1 MKKFLSS
8 VWRGLKW
15 VVKFVRR
22 HPIIFLG
29 IIVAVQFLCILSLG
43 GKLDEKTTEAVYVAQ
58 NQQSAQ
64 QTVAEAVATLPPNP
78 GVPIGRYDIV
88 LTAGGENP
96 KGELSWRTPYTCG
109 GGCGSFKGTIE
120 LQGIRVISDQE
131 FVLDL
136 DIVISEVNGDPWLFE
151 GNLGDIILEINGQEF
166 KPVASSFPTQ
176 VTEPVVLNGFLT
188 FLGQIPLADPIN
200 PQYGVILRI
209 QTRLSQPLE
218 GWLTPHK

>member
-1 MKKFLSS
+1 MRRILSAI
-8 VWRGLKW
+8 WRGLGA
-15 VVKFVRR
+15 VVRFARR
-22 HPIIFLG
+22 RLAIFWG
-29 IIVAVQFLCILSLG
+29 IVILVQFLCNLSLW
-43 GKLDEKTTEAVYVAQ
+43 GKLDEKTTEAVYVVQ

-88 LTAGGENP
+88 LTAGENP

-136 DIVISEVNGDPWLFE
+136 KIVISEANGDPWLFE

-218 GWLTPHK
+218 GWLTPHQ